1 MTLSWLRRFASERGQ
16 ALVETAV
23 VLPVVVLL
31 LLSMVD
37 GGRIFH
43 AWIVTTNGAREGAR
57 IAATG
62 SAQPEVLAQVELA
75 MGAIDV
81 SQLLTTNLEGPSGE
95 AVTIEVRHDVMVITP
110 LISAIV
116 GNPVTV
122 SSIAVMRLE

>member
-1 MTLSWLRRFASERGQ
+1 MICSWARRFAGERGQ

-23 VLPVVVLL
+23 VLPIVVLL
-31 LLSMVD
+31 LLSIVD

-62 SAQPEVLAQVELA
+62 SPQADVLAQVETA
-75 MGAIDV
+75 MGALTV
-81 SQLLTTNLEGPSGE
+81 TQLLTTNLEGQSGQS
-95 AVTIEVRHDVMVITP
+95 VTVEVRHDVSVITP

-116 GNPVTV
+116 GNPITV